1 MQYALLIYS
10 KPGAAEALS
19 ADEREANHREYLDIK
34 KLPGVVGGAS
44 LHPVETATTVRVQD
58 IGETSRPVTAQH
70 ANPASRYPRRCAQ
83 IATARP
89 ARPTAVTATSHQTR
103 GGSPVP
109 ASRATAPDSDWSDG
123 LAGSPIR
130 F

>member
-19 ADEREANHREYLDIK
+19 AAEREANHREYLDIK

-58 IGETSRPVTAQH
+58 GQSLVTDGPLADTKEVFGGFYLIE
-70 ANPASRYPRRCAQ
+70 ADDLDGALDFAARIPA
-83 IATARP
+83 
-89 ARPTAVTATSHQTR
+89 TR
-103 GGSPVP
+103 LGGSAEVRPLMEP
-109 ASRATAPDSDWSDG
+109 GP
-123 LAGSPIR
+123 
-130 F
+130 

>member
-19 ADEREANHREYLDIK
+19 AAEREANHREYLDIK

-58 IGETSRPVTAQH
+58 GPSVTSVCPSWTRT
-70 ANPASRYPRRCAQ
+70 PRRSSA
-83 IATARP
+83 
-89 ARPTAVTATSHQTR
+89 
-103 GGSPVP
+103 
-109 ASRATAPDSDWSDG
+109 AST
-123 LAGSPIR
+123 
-130 F
+130 

>member
-34 KLPGVVGGAS
+34 KLPAVVGGAS

-58 IGETSRPVTAQH
+58 GQTLVTDGPFADTKEVFAGFYLVEADDLDQRPRSRRGSRPPGSA
-70 ANPASRYPRRCAQ
+70 ARWRSGRSSS
-83 IATARP
+83 TARN
-89 ARPTAVTATSHQTR
+89 R
-103 GGSPVP
+103 
-109 ASRATAPDSDWSDG
+109 SRN
-123 LAGSPIR
+123 
-130 F
+130 